1 MPDADFAILKEL
13 GYVSAPQ
20 ADSQW
25 ENSPKITKKPKKE
38 QCTGCKIRKGRTKCV
53 LCQLKERRLTAED
66 TDSGWAAASLG
77 GASVGAAAKGDDKAL
92 ELIDISEV
100 EEDDEDE
107 FI

>member
-1 MPDADFAILKEL
+1 M
-13 GYVSAPQ
+13 
-20 ADSQW
+20 
-25 ENSPKITKKPKKE
+25 
-38 QCTGCKIRKGRTKCV
+38 
-53 LCQLKERRLTAED
+53 
-66 TDSGWAAASLG
+66 G